1 MSSPVDVSKIL
12 VLSNQSNYQSW
23 VMEVEASACL
33 GGFWKAYLGTNKVTT
48 GTADISKIN
57 WIEQHEQKA
66 VGLIL
71 KTITPNLCIKISEAI
86 KKATPASD
94 SKAQYFWDYLKV
106 KLKKADGISALLN
119 FTSLVETKF
128 LDNGTLEAQLNT
140 LDTIRSRCAL
150 NSITFEDWQYAT
162 LLLVK
167 LPESYKFISDFFLT
181 MGQVKNLDP
190 TTITMKIV
198 DTEIC
203 ARLSPPRWPMPHPET
218 LGTVLDPRQRT
229 KGSLLLTID
238 LATTARSL
246 GTGYMIVV
254 RRRKM
259 TRRPK
264 MDKPGV
270 AC

>member
-203 ARLSPPRWPMPHPET
+203 CKAESSSLANATSRNFGNSSGPKAKNKRKPPP
-218 LGTVLDPRQRT
+218 DN
-229 KGSLLLTID
+229 
-238 LATTARSL
+238 
-246 GTGYMIVV
+246 
-254 RRRKM
+254 
-259 TRRPK
+259 
-264 MDKPGV
+264 
-270 AC
+270 